1 MAGHS
6 KWANIKHRKAKQ
18 DAVKGKIYTRLIREI
33 SVAARM
39 GEPDPDV
46 NPRLRLAVDKAF
58 TANMS
63 KDVVD
68 RAIKRGAGGMEG
80 EDVLE
85 IRYEGYGPGGVAVI
99 VDCMTNNR
107 NRTVADV
114 RHAFS
119 KGGGNLGTDGSV
131 SWLFSKRGQI
141 SLVPGTNEE
150 KVMETVLDKGAEDIT
165 VNPDKS
171 IDIETLPENF
181 QTALAAL
188 HKAGLKTQSAEI
200 NWCAK
205 TGAPIADRETAE
217 KFLNLV
223 DMLEELDD
231 VQNVWSNAELPD
243 EMM

>member
-33 SVAARM
+33 TVAARM
-39 GEPDPDV
+39 GDADPNA
-46 NPRLRLAVDKAF
+46 NPRLRAAVDKAYA
-58 TANMS
+58 ANMS
-63 KDVVD
+63 RDVVD

-80 EDVLE
+80 ADVEE

-131 SWLFSKRGQI
+131 AWLFAKMGEI
-141 SLVPGTNEE
+141 SLPAGVDEE
-150 KVMETVLDKGAEDIT
+150 RVMEVALEHGADDVT
-165 VNPDKS
+165 VNGDGS
-171 IDIETLPENF
+171 MEVMTSPESF
-181 QTALAAL
+181 HACL
-188 HKAGLKTQSAEI
+188 KAIQEAGFKTEEAEI
-200 NWCAK
+200 GWHAK

-217 KFLNLV
+217 KFLAMV
-223 DMLEELDD
+223 DLLEELDD
-231 VQNVWSNAELPD
+231 VQNVFSNAELPD
-243 EMM
+243 DL